1 MQLDSEKLGVKSTMD
16 NDVTRVIYKNMYTL
30 LSMMW
35 LVGL

>member
-1 MQLDSEKLGVKSTMD
+1 MILKKLGVKSAVD
-16 NDVTRVIYKNMYTL
+16 NDVARAICKNMNTL